1 MNEKKKAI
9 LVMDMPKTCYECPL
23 CYCDT
28 DYDYVCSALT
38 IKAKDVYTDDTNE
51 IVNDEQWID
60 CRYSKCPLKPIPK
73 IPPYLQFGEYVGYEM
88 CLKEITGDEE

>member
-1 MNEKKKAI
+1 MKAI

-38 IKAKDVYTDDTNE
+38 IKAKDDYTDDTNE
-51 IVNDEQWID
+51 IVNDEEWTD
-60 CRYSKCPLKPIPK
+60 CRYSKCPLKPMPNSTPFT
-73 IPPYLQFGEYVGYEM
+73 PPIENNR
-88 CLKEITGDEE
+88 